1 MLIFSRHV
9 IDGEFGHTIE
19 IVAEKTTSP
28 QGFPDMKILFNIL
41 YDDEIFHFKGMK
53 TADLSSTDLER
64 TYGLEEEWQAL
75 SDASPEAKFKVEWEW
90 QTECWRERKRMFPE
104 NRKRKA

>member
-1 MLIFSRHV
+1 
-9 IDGEFGHTIE
+9 
-19 IVAEKTTSP
+19 
-28 QGFPDMKILFNIL
+28 
-41 YDDEIFHFKGMK
+41 
-53 TADLSSTDLER
+53 
-64 TYGLEEEWQAL
+64 L